1 MTSESKIDAMETDSN
16 LEPADASSF
25 VPGSTESSS
34 NSAVPG
40 APAKRK
46 KPRVKQ
52 YDPISGKEPKK
63 EPAKRKL
70 DMTNIESKGKAKR
83 RKKGWDVD
91 LKIRM
96 AAKVKEA
103 TITFTNWAR
112 GEKAPLVHVN
122 SKPINLASSEESES
136 E

>member
-1 MTSESKIDAMETDSN
+1 MTSESKVDAMETDSN

-25 VPGSTESSS
+25 VPGPTESSS
-34 NSAVPG
+34 NTTVPG

-46 KPRVKQ
+46 KPRVKKE
-52 YDPISGKEPKK
+52 GKEPKK
-63 EPAKRKL
+63 ESAKRKL
-70 DMTNIESKGKAKR
+70 DLTNIVSEGKAKR

-96 AAKVKEA
+96 AAKVKVA

-112 GEKAPLVHVN
+112 GEKAPQVQVN
-122 SKPINLASSEESES
+122 NNPINLVSSEGESDS